1 LSSVESTAQ
10 RPSKVAKPMS
20 NQRQPTRLYS
30 PTKEPDSNE
39 DNQRLTKPSTDND
52 RPTESDTEQTTT
64 KKERKRRRPKRI
76 SRTTQTYECVFRRM
90 QLEPH
95 EELLPTNDTDKNIQ
109 TRKSQ
114 LCPKTKSYKKHYP
127 IYLSTDAFK
136 LFDFYFV
143 FLIKRLLFYF
153 RIEELSPKKSSQD
166 QRHKSKS
173 SAIAENTSPQSGKLL
188 ILRPI
193 RASRHANAVNLQ
205 SISRQYAIDL
215 ILNENKRNNSTPA
228 QRNKSNANEQTN
240 NLPRVHS
247 STGNVP
253 RNKSD
258 FTKTDDHIYR
268 RKKGGAV

>member
-1 LSSVESTAQ
+1 
-10 RPSKVAKPMS
+10 MS

-39 DNQRLTKPSTDND
+39 DNNPDSQRLTKPSTDND
-52 RPTESDTEQTTT
+52 QSDTEQITT

-109 TRKSQ
+109 TRQSQ
-114 LCPKTKSYKKHYP
+114 LCPIKKSFKKHYP

-153 RIEELSPKKSSQD
+153 RIEELSSKKSSQD
-166 QRHKSKS
+166 KRNTSKS
-173 SAIAENTSPQSGKLL
+173 SASAENASSQSGRLL

-205 SISRQYAIDL
+205 RISREYAVDL
-215 ILNENKRNNSTPA
+215 IRNENKRNNSTSA
-228 QRNKSNANEQTN
+228 QRNKSNAHEQTN
-240 NLPRVHS
+240 NLPRVQS
-247 STGNVP
+247 STTNVP
-253 RNKSD
+253 KNKSD